1 MLNYCLVNIHN
12 LFVQCAKYMS
22 CIYNVYY
29 LTDVCVARED
39 QERLAKQAEQR
50 RKENSEQADEIIVVS
65 QFNMITV
72 EHA

>member
-1 MLNYCLVNIHN
+1 MLNYSLVNIHN
-12 LFVQCAKYMS
+12 LFCTMYKIHVN
-22 CIYNVYY
+22 IYY
-29 LTDVCVARED
+29 LADVCVARED

>member
-1 MLNYCLVNIHN
+1 
-12 LFVQCAKYMS
+12 MS

-29 LTDVCVARED
+29 LVDMCVARED